1 MAVFFL
7 MRRGV
12 GRRCSAVRP
21 LTLSLLLALSL
32 PLSPV
37 LAADEAV
44 AVDPYQDGYD
54 CQRLVEQPAPTTASG
69 WFERSLWANHC
80 YVFKARAVRIGSDG
94 VRTLALSHEVRDG
107 IEHEVARFLDGEPV
121 IFERR
126 GRIGRG
132 AWASADARAPASP
145 QAIMERLGDHYRLSL
160 GGEERIA
167 GRAAIRLDVEPLDD
181 MRFGQRL
188 WLDKMTALP
197 LKQML
202 LDTQGRVLETFQITD
217 IEHPAVFGGRIDMD
231 RVRTPPNDAWKPG
244 WLPPGFV
251 AQPVATASARHAEMV
266 RHRLFSDGLSSLSM
280 FVEPLVPER
289 PALAPGLHRLGISYA
304 AVRHLALG
312 GQPMQVVAMGE
323 LPPEVLVKVVE
334 QVSLNDDAPE
344 HSSDS
349 ASIPQE
355 AP

>member
-1 MAVFFL
+1 M
-7 MRRGV
+7 
-12 GRRCSAVRP
+12 
-21 LTLSLLLALSL
+21 LLAMLVLLVPML
-32 PLSPV
+32 PA
-37 LAADEAV
+37 AADDETADQV
-44 AVDPYQDGYD
+44 SDGYD
-54 CQRLVEQPAPTTASG
+54 CQRLVGQSAPTTASG

-107 IEHEVARFLDGEPV
+107 VEHEVARFLDGEPV

-132 AWASADARAPASP
+132 AWASGDAEAPASP
-145 QAIMERLGDHYRLSL
+145 YAIMARLDDHYRLSQ

-167 GRAAIRLDVEPLDD
+167 GRAAIRLDIEPLDD

-197 LKQML
+197 LKQILM
-202 LDTQGRVLETFQITD
+202 DTQGRVLETFQITD
-217 IEHPAVFGGRIDMD
+217 IEHPQVFAGTIAMD
-231 RVRTPPNDAWKPG
+231 SARTPPHDVWHPG

-251 AQPVATASARHAEMV
+251 AQPVVTASARQAGVV

-280 FVEPLVPER
+280 FVEPLASER

-304 AVRHLALG
+304 AVRHLSLNG
-312 GQPMQVVAMGE
+312 EPMQVVAMGE
-323 LPPEVLVKVVE
+323 LPPEVLVRVVE
-334 QVSLNDDAPE
+334 QVSLSDGTQNAASANA
-344 HSSDS
+344 SSE
-349 ASIPQE
+349 ASKEASVLPKE